1 MNASSPVYYLPVFC
15 GIDYCS
21 LRSQQHA
28 SQSMSRDFGISNLS
42 ALLFI
47 FILYFFPRLIIKFLF
62 LKVIDSVFVC
72 NLADYF
78 TWISSYDV
86 LSGISLDTTL
96 PAPITTLLPTV
107 TPGRITVFPPIHTL
121 SPTVTGIP
129 YSYPELRL
137 SG

>member
-28 SQSMSRDFGISNLS
+28 SQSMSRDFGIGNLS
-42 ALLFI
+42 VLLFI

-78 TWISSYDV
+78 TWISSCDRIIRDIFGYYTSCTDHYIT
-86 LSGISLDTTL
+86 SNGNTRKNHCISAD
-96 PAPITTLLPTV
+96 PYIISHCY
-107 TPGRITVFPPIHTL
+107 RNSVFI
-121 SPTVTGIP
+121 S
-129 YSYPELRL
+129 
-137 SG
+137 